1 MTENKNVLPVEQREE
16 LFKVL
21 KVRFEKNMNRHEG
34 LEWAKVEAKLDVNAE
49 KLWSLN
55 EMEVTGGEPDVVG
68 YDKEKDEYTFYDC
81 SKESPK
87 GRRSL
92 CYDLEALESRKKH
105 KPENNVI
112 DVATAMGIELLTEEQ
127 YRDLQQI
134 GDFDMKSSSWVQT
147 PSDIRE
153 LGGALFCDYRFGHV
167 FVYHNGADSY
177 YAARGFRGSLRV

>member
-21 KVRFEKNMNRHEG
+21 KARFEKNMNRHEG
-34 LEWAKVEAKLDVNAE
+34 LEWAKVEAKLDVNVE

-127 YRDLQQI
+127 YRDVQQI